1 MSGWLVSLACMSGAP
16 YVKAPLDGGYT
27 AQLTE
32 ELGIYWMDL
41 EPLENCLICWIPT
54 PKAPHHKSIN
64 RDFLVAFL
72 S

>member
-1 MSGWLVSLACMSGAP
+1 MLKNTYDILGLMMSGWLVLLACMSGAP

-41 EPLENCLICWIPT
+41 EPLCRSHVQLFSEL
-54 PKAPHHKSIN
+54 
-64 RDFLVAFL
+64 
-72 S
+72 